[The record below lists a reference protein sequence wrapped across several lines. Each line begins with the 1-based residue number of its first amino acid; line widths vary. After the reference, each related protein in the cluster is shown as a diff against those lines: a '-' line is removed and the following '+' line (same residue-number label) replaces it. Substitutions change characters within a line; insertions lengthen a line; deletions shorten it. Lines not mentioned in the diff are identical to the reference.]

1 MKKNF
6 NNFIINKNQKIL
18 DAIKLISINKNR
30 AVLVEDNQAICG
42 VVSEGD
48 IIKAL
53 LQNKSLHSP
62 ISNIMNKSFKY
73 LTEYNL
79 NNAINF
85 FKKFGITIVPIL
97 NSNMKLK
104 DIIKLSDI
112 LKNYISKEHK
122 SLILY
127 AI

>member
-1 MKKNF
+1 
-6 NNFIINKNQKIL
+6 
-18 DAIKLISINKNR
+18 
-30 AVLVEDNQAICG
+30 
-42 VVSEGD
+42 
-48 IIKAL
+48 
-53 LQNKSLHSP
+53 
-62 ISNIMNKSFKY
+62 MNKSFKY

-122 SLILY
+122 
-127 AI
+127 

>member
-1 MKKNF
+1 M
-6 NNFIINKNQKIL
+6 
-18 DAIKLISINKNR
+18 
-30 AVLVEDNQAICG
+30 
-42 VVSEGD
+42 
-48 IIKAL
+48 KAL

-122 SLILY
+122 
-127 AI
+127 